1 MDGAVG
7 DICPRGR
14 GIGEGSRRAGGRS
27 KRGIVDCA
35 GRDCGGGADRAV
47 AGGRAKGQCAGKIE
61 RYVGA
66 AFSPGAFLIFIIIAL
81 NFLLLLPSPSRS
93 PSRIPPISYLLYPIY
108 YTAAGVGGNPSIQ
121 SE

>member
-27 KRGIVDCA
+27 KRGIVDCV

-61 RYVGA
+61 RCVGA
-66 AFSPGAFLIFIIIAL
+66 AGKRLVKKILNRGAFGVD
-81 NFLLLLPSPSRS
+81 RVV
-93 PSRIPPISYLLYPIY
+93 
-108 YTAAGVGGNPSIQ
+108 GVGN
-121 SE
+121 